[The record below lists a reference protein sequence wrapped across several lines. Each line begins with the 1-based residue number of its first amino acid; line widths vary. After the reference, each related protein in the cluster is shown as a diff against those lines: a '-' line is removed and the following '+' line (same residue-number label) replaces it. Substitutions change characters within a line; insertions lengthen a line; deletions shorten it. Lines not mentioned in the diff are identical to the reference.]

1 MAEHEPTVKIRRP
14 PRIQTDGRGRSV
26 WTEPVDTADELE
38 LVSTQALRVI
48 LKSKDKKARKAIEA
62 VARSGN
68 EGVLARN
75 PTSGTFE
82 IIEDADLQAILDNA
96 HDLPPMTRPADV
108 TLVPLNEDPG
118 VELSLVSTQ
127 ALRKALG
134 QKEPTAEPK
143 PKKLRDISGGFDP
156 YNSN

>member
-1 MAEHEPTVKIRRP
+1 MAEHEPTIKIKRP

-26 WTEPVDTADELE
+26 WTDPVDTSDELE

-48 LKSKDKKARKAIEA
+48 LQGNDKKAKKAIA
-62 VARSGN
+62 AAARSGN

-75 PTSGTFE
+75 PASGTFE
-82 IIEDADLQAILDNA
+82 IIEDADLQAILDVA
-96 HDLPPMTRPADV
+96 HDLPPITRPADV

-127 ALRKALG
+127 ALRKVLG
-134 QKEPTAEPK
+134 QDEPKAEPRA
-143 PKKLRDISGGFDP
+143 KKLRDISGGFDP
-156 YNSN
+156 YNSG

>member
-1 MAEHEPTVKIRRP
+1 MADHEPTIKIRRP
-14 PRIQTDGRGRSV
+14 ARIQTDGRGRSV
-26 WTEPVDTADELE
+26 WTDPVDAAEELE

-48 LKSKDKKARKAIEA
+48 LESNDKKARKSIEA
-62 VARSGN
+62 AARKGN

-82 IIEDADLQAILDNA
+82 IIEDEDLQAILDSS

-118 VELSLVSTQ
+118 VELSLVSTT
-127 ALRKALG
+127 ALRKVLG
-134 QKEPTAEPK
+134 QKEPEAETK
-143 PKKLRDISGGFDP
+143 PRKLRDIGGGFDP
-156 YNSN
+156 YNSG

>member
-1 MAEHEPTVKIRRP
+1 MSEYEPTIKIRRP
-14 PRIQTDGRGRSV
+14 PRIQTDGRGRTV
-26 WTEPVDTADELE
+26 WTEPVDTSDELE

-48 LKSKDKKARKAIEA
+48 LDSNDKQAREAIEA
-62 VARSGN
+62 AARSGS

-127 ALRKALG
+127 ALRKVLG
-134 QKEPTAEPK
+134 QEQSKAEAK
-143 PKKLRDISGGFDP
+143 PKKSRDVGGGFDP
-156 YNSN
+156 YNSG

>member
-1 MAEHEPTVKIRRP
+1 MSDHEPTIKIRRP
-14 PRIQTDGRGRSV
+14 PRIQSDGRGRSV
-26 WTEPVDTADELE
+26 WTDPVNTADELE

-48 LKSKDKKARKAIEA
+48 LNSNDKKARKAIEA

-75 PTSGTFE
+75 PASGTFE
-82 IIEDADLQAILDNA
+82 IIEDADLQAILDSA
-96 HDLPPMTRPADV
+96 QDLPPMTRPADV

-127 ALRKALG
+127 ALRKVLG
-134 QKEPTAEPK
+134 QKEPKADAK
-143 PKKLRDISGGFDP
+143 SKKLRDTSGGFDP
-156 YNSN
+156 YNSG